1 MAHRGKT
8 RQKVRLKAKRL
19 RKMLMGKNVPF
30 NLQNCPKKLYGI
42 SNRYCYKTNIHRLI
56 YKGARFKNVKYQASN
71 ITACNF
77 KNSILNGVDFVGCNL
92 KDCNFSGAI
101 LSNVVFVNCLMDK
114 TCFRNC
120 HFENVYFVTTDISG
134 CIDLPDDYMSLSTYP
149 NIKLESDMLEAL
161 VRLSHTEESYK
172 YHVLHVK
179 KTKPN
184 MWFVQILINRFG
196 DSAGRALL
204 VLSKKEK
211 LYGLYTLS
219 AYINFIEKY
228 LEV

>member
-1 MAHRGKT
+1 M
-8 RQKVRLKAKRL
+8 
-19 RKMLMGKNVPF
+19 
-30 NLQNCPKKLYGI
+30 QNCPKKLSGI

-92 KDCNFSGAI
+92 KNCNFSGAT

-114 TCFRNC
+114 TRFGNC
-120 HFENVYFVTTDISG
+120 RFENVYFVTTDISG
-134 CIDLPDDYMSLSTYP
+134 CIDLPDNYMSLNTYP

-161 VRLSHTEESYK
+161 VRLSHIEESYK

-184 MWFVQILINRFG
+184 MWLVQILLNRFG
-196 DSAGRALL
+196 TSAGSALL
-204 VLSKKEK
+204 VFSKKEN
-211 LYGLYTLS
+211 LRDLYTLS
-219 AYINFIEKY
+219 AYIHFIEKY
-228 LEV
+228 LKV